1 MQELASEMNLI
12 CSIAS
17 IPVMEPLNSYRLNKI
32 MLLTLGCVDI
42 AMYAASGY
50 FTTTA
55 IGTILKFI
63 IYVGACP
70 HIYYAHNAHSLLFL

>member
-1 MQELASEMNLI
+1 MSLI
-12 CSIAS
+12 SSIAS

-50 FTTTA
+50 LTTTA
-55 IGTILKFI
+55 IGI
-63 IYVGACP
+63 V
-70 HIYYAHNAHSLLFL
+70 